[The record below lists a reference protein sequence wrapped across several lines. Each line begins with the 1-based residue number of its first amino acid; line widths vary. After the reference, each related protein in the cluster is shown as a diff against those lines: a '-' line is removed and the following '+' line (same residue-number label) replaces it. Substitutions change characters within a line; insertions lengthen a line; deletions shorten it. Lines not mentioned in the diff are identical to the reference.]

1 MSIVLENVS
10 KRYGEQTVVNNVSLE
25 IKDGEFFVL
34 LGSSGSGK
42 TTVLNIIA
50 GLTSA
55 DEGRIL
61 LHSRDVTDLP
71 TQKRNVGFV
80 FQNYAL
86 FEYMTIAEN
95 IEFGLQIRK
104 VPKKDR
110 QVKRDELLELVGLV
124 GLGDRMP
131 RQLSGGQQQRVALAR
146 ALALEP
152 DVLLLDEP
160 LGALDAKIRTELRR
174 SLKAIQEQL
183 GVATIL
189 VTHDQE
195 EAFDLADRIGVM
207 SYGRLIEVGTPRD
220 LYMHPQTE
228 FVASFLGTANILLGK
243 HEKEQIQIGPHVFG
257 LKKEATQFSTDGR
270 VQVLFRPEDLALAT
284 NKSELDCTPLGEG
297 VVTSLGFNGPTERI
311 RLELPSIPGVRA
323 IAPVVPFGSQSIA
336 IEATRPPEQAA
347 AFPLSINDKAWVGIR
362 RMHALSHPG
371 LNFLVVTDGSLRSQS
386 AISLGGYLARMSHA
400 RMTLLGVGK
409 DEALLDSYLQ
419 EARKQLGNGMASVQV
434 RTDSASAPVAIAKAI
449 RQNPVDLV
457 IVGWRPV
464 EGIGFAE
471 QILQVG
477 DHHLLLAAHP
487 DARIERALVCAASGE
502 PGKDDVLFAGRLLRH
517 VGAQAKLFTVVNAVY
532 STEYQRQH
540 VERFIAGGRH
550 SLERFGVPTESEIRI
565 GNPQT
570 EIIEEMRKG
579 EFDLVILGAPIPNQV
594 GRVSLTR
601 VVEGVMK
608 NANNCSILIVR
619 SHSYKK

>member
-1 MSIVLENVS
+1 MSILLESVS

-50 GLTSA
+50 GLASA
-55 DEGRIL
+55 DEGRVL
-61 LHSRDVTDLP
+61 LHDREVTDLP
-71 TQKRNVGFV
+71 TQERNVGFV

-86 FEYMTIAEN
+86 FEYMTVAEN

-104 VPKKDR
+104 VPKKER
-110 QVKRDELLELVGLV
+110 QMKRDELLELVGLV
-124 GLGDRMP
+124 GLGERMP
-131 RQLSGGQQQRVALAR
+131 KQLSGGQQQRVALAR

-160 LGALDAKIRTELRR
+160 LGALDAKIRTDLRR
-174 SLKAIQEQL
+174 SLKTIQQQL
-183 GVATIL
+183 GVATVL

-243 HEKEQIQIGPHVFG
+243 HERECIQIGPHVFEVT
-257 LKKEATQFSTDGR
+257 KEATQFSTDGR
-270 VQVLFRPEDLALAT
+270 VQVVFRPEDVALAWT
-284 NKSELDCTPLGEG
+284 KSELDCTPLAEG

-323 IAPVVPFGSQSIA
+323 IAPAVPFGSQNIM

-347 AFPLSINDKAWVGIR
+347 AFPLSVNDRAWVGIR
-362 RMHALSHPG
+362 RLHALSHPG
-371 LNFLVVTDGSLRSQS
+371 MNFLVMTDGTLRSLS
-386 AISLGGYLARMSHA
+386 ALSLGGYLARMSHA

-409 DEALLDSYLQ
+409 DQEFLESFLQ
-419 EARKQLGNGMASVQV
+419 DARKQLGNGMASVQV
-434 RTDSASAPVAIAKAI
+434 RTDPSPMPGAIAKSI
-449 RQNPVDLV
+449 RHSPVDLV
-457 IVGWRPV
+457 IAGWRPV
-464 EGIGFAE
+464 EGIGMAE
-471 QILQVG
+471 QILQSG

-487 DARIERALVCAASGE
+487 GARMDKALVCAASGE

-517 VGAQAKLFTVVNAVY
+517 VGAQAKLFTVVNGVH
-532 STEYQRQH
+532 SPEYQRQH
-540 VERFIAGGRH
+540 VERFMAGGKH
-550 SLERFGVPTESEIRI
+550 SLAMFGVPTESEIRM
-565 GNPQT
+565 GNPST
-570 EIIEEMRKG
+570 EIIEEMQRG
-579 EFDLVILGAPIPNQV
+579 EYDLVVLGAPLSNRDGHV
-594 GRVSLTR
+594 ALTK
-601 VVEGVMK
+601 VVENVMK
-608 NANNCSILIVR
+608 NAGNCSILIVR
-619 SHSYKK
+619 SHYSRN